1 MLKNKEIREKRE
13 KTETMKV
20 TVSWQQNLRFTCKTE
35 TGHDLELDGNGEIL
49 TPMESVL
56 LSVGACSSID
66 VVDILK
72 KSTKSVDNCECQL
85 DAERADEAPR
95 IFTSIHAHYIVKG
108 KDLTEQDVATAVQ
121 LSADKYCSVMLMM
134 TGNVKITTSYEI
146 A

>member
-1 MLKNKEIREKRE
+1 LLKNKEIREKRE

-85 DAERADEAPR
+85 DAKRADEAPR

-108 KDLTEQDVATAVQ
+108 KDLTEQDVATAV
-121 LSADKYCSVMLMM
+121 
-134 TGNVKITTSYEI
+134 
-146 A
+146 

>member
-1 MLKNKEIREKRE
+1 M
-13 KTETMKV
+13 
-20 TVSWQQNLRFTCKTE
+20 
-35 TGHDLELDGNGEIL
+35 

-56 LSVGACSSID
+56 LSVVAFSSIN
-66 VVDILK
+66 VVEILEK
-72 KSTKSVDNCECQL
+72 PTKAVDNCVCQF
-85 DAERADEAPR
+85 DAERVNEAPR
-95 IFTSIHAHYIVKG
+95 IFMAIHAHYIVKG

>member
-1 MLKNKEIREKRE
+1 
-13 KTETMKV
+13 MKA

-35 TGHDLELDGNGEIL
+35 TGHDIELDGNGETL

-56 LSVGACSSID
+56 MSVGACSSID

-72 KSTKSVDNCECQL
+72 QSRIKVDDCVCQL

-95 IFTSIHAHYIVKG
+95 IFKSIHAHYIVNG
-108 KDLTEQDVATAVQ
+108 EDLTEQDVATAVQ

-134 TGNVKITTSYEI
+134 TGNVEITTSYEL